1 MSWGTDN
8 ADEDQWSRTE
18 QVAEERDPW
27 ERAETVREITI
38 DGEGR
43 KILLIK
49 KVLKT
54 EKKRPVTMVD
64 LRAKLPKFGEGLVY
78 NKDLV
83 AKDPPLV
90 LELSKVD
97 PIFRPARDEVVRLW
111 GEVERM
117 TIDVS
122 GDPALLKYAKQ
133 LAPTASAGPA
143 KEEEK
148 PAGGAGS
155 GEAKMTWAAAADK
168 KKAAAVEKAVG
179 SSGRGGNAGGV
190 SKDTQEE
197 IKHSVI
203 RISNLADHISE
214 TEIRRLFGPEGGLG
228 RIVKLF
234 IAKDIKDNRKGFAYV
249 YYGTDEDGIQAVQKM
264 RRTAFKNTIMTVDFG
279 TVKPP
284 RAGGPGAGGG
294 DRAERRQDRD

>member
-1 MSWGTDN
+1 MSWTEN
-8 ADEDQWSRTE
+8 VDEDQWSR
-18 QVAEERDPW
+18 QAPSAPDERDRW
-27 ERAETVREITI
+27 DRAQTVTEITI
-38 DGEGR
+38 DEEGR
-43 KILLIK
+43 KMMLIK

-54 EKKRPVTMVD
+54 EKQRPVTMVD
-64 LRAKLPKFGEGLVY
+64 LRAKLPKFGEGLVF

-83 AKDPPLV
+83 AKDPPMV

-97 PIFRPARDEVVRLW
+97 PIFRAARDEVVRLW
-111 GEVERM
+111 GEVERAAV
-117 TIDVS
+117 DVS

-133 LAPTASAGPA
+133 LAAPTPAPA
-143 KEEEK
+143 KTEEK
-148 PAGGAGS
+148 PSAAPAASSDSKMTWEEMRAQKKAAAAEKATGGAGGAGS
-155 GEAKMTWAAAADK
+155 APSR
-168 KKAAAVEKAVG
+168 AV
-179 SSGRGGNAGGV
+179 
-190 SKDTQEE
+190 DTQEE

-234 IAKDIKDNRKGFAYV
+234 IAKDGQDNRKGFAYV
-249 YYGTDEDGIQAVQKM
+249 YYGSDEDGIKAVQKM

-284 RAGGPGAGGG
+284 RAGGGGG
-294 DRAERRQDRD
+294 GGGRGRGDRD